1 MKIIKILCII
11 EEEKHENGEK
21 NMVTS
26 DISYKKKQR
35 KYNYH
40 SINKIENFSHF
51 FIFAYN
57 KQKTILSLYIV

>member
-26 DISYKKKQR
+26 DISYKKK
-35 KYNYH
+35 
-40 SINKIENFSHF
+40 
-51 FIFAYN
+51 
-57 KQKTILSLYIV
+57 